1 MTAPAPMMFVTSF
14 MGTAMQ
20 HNEQTVVAKRQRLG
34 KPQVHALLMEG
45 WARAIVKNGKG
56 RFADALEISTVAL
69 DKQLTG
75 SMPGFDCI
83 DKAFDVCP
91 TVLDEY
97 LRAKGKRVVDEEAV
111 CDTDDASLLIAR
123 LLVKLQE
130 AEHPDS
136 PGGRAVIHSELL
148 GMEALIRQLHGATGN
163 WINQIE
169 VIRRPRSVA

>member
-1 MTAPAPMMFVTSF
+1 ML
-14 MGTAMQ
+14 
-20 HNEQTVVAKRQRLG
+20 HRTVVGEKRPLSKPRL
-34 KPQVHALLMEG
+34 HALLMEG
-45 WARAIVKNGKG
+45 WSRAIVKLGKG
-56 RFADALEISTVAL
+56 AFADKIGVSAPAL

-75 SMPGFDCI
+75 SMPGFDVI
-83 DKAFDVCP
+83 DAALDVCP

-97 LRAKGKRVVDEEAV
+97 LREKGLRLVDQEAV

-136 PGGRAVIHSELL
+136 PGGRAVIHTELFD
-148 GMEALIRQLHGATGN
+148 MEALIRQLHGQTGN

-169 VIRRPRSVA
+169 TLRRPRSVA